1 MGCWSSFWNTGPG
14 VTWDPYKFTDS
25 DSQCAIFRLWPWW
38 SLVAIPCD
46 YEASGVSLHAGCR
59 YLTFKPIEI
68 EQTRSAN
75 CTVLGSKMIG
85 TQMYSV
91 TVNTQMS
98 WHGLVKFGGEIASR
112 RRIHIGCYLPVA
124 SQPNNCRQCIYRYC
138 KIKPVC
144 NITRKMAAVVYCN
157 LKSRR
162 FQATL
167 RSPTENASLNLN
179 V

>member
-1 MGCWSSFWNTGPG
+1 MGCWSSFWNTGPV

-25 DSQCAIFRLWPWW
+25 HSQCAHFSTLTVVIAGGDTLRLRGKQ
-38 SLVAIPCD
+38 SFSACRVSIPHIQTHRNRTNQ
-46 YEASGVSLHAGCR
+46 VRSLHSSR
-59 YLTFKPIEI
+59 FKDD
-68 EQTRSAN
+68 R
-75 CTVLGSKMIG
+75 
-85 TQMYSV
+85 YSV

-98 WHGLVKFGGEIASR
+98 WHGLVKFGGEIESR

-124 SQPNNCRQCIYRYC
+124 SQPNSYRQCIYSTV
-138 KIKPVC
+138 KSKPVC

-167 RSPTENASLNLN
+167 RTPTENPSLNLN